1 MSSSIA
7 IDGARIGAGHPCYVI
22 AEAGVNHDG
31 DIEQALRLV
40 DVAATAGASAVKF
53 QTFVAERL
61 VTADAPKA
69 GYQLETTDPDE
80 SQLGMLQA
88 LELDADDHRRLL
100 AHCRERGIT
109 FLSTP
114 FDDESV
120 ALLVELGVAALK
132 VASPEVTNHP
142 FLELV
147 GSRGLPVILST
158 GMSTLAEVEAAV
170 AVLAAAGCSE
180 LALLHCVSSYPAPA
194 EQANLRAIVTLA
206 ERFDVPVGYSDH
218 TVGDGATLAA
228 VALGAQL
235 IEKHV
240 TLDRSLPG
248 PDHAASLEPAEL
260 AALVRGVREV
270 EAMLG
275 DGVKRPMPCEEGN
288 RTVVRRSLAA
298 ARDLPAGTTVAADM
312 LTALR
317 PATGISP
324 ADRAAVL
331 GRTLRRPLRR
341 GELVVQDDLV

>member
-1 MSSSIA
+1 MSSIGIGS
-7 IDGARIGAGHPCYVI
+7 ARVGAGHPCYVI

-31 DIEQALRLV
+31 DVEQALRLV
-40 DVAATAGASAVKF
+40 DAAAAAGADAVKF

-69 GYQLETTDPDE
+69 GYQLDTTDPDE
-80 SQLGMLQA
+80 SQLEMLRA
-88 LELDADDHRRLL
+88 LELAADDHRRIL
-100 AHCRERGIT
+100 ARCRERGIT

-147 GSRGLPVILST
+147 GSRGLPVLLST
-158 GMSTLAEVEAAV
+158 GMATLAEVEAAV
-170 AVLAAAGCSE
+170 AVLAAAGCRDI
-180 LALLHCVSSYPAPA
+180 ALLHCVSAYPAPA
-194 EQANLRAIVTLA
+194 GQANLRAIVTLA

-218 TVGDGATLAA
+218 TVGNGAALAA
-228 VALGAQL
+228 VALGARL
-235 IEKHV
+235 IEKHL

-260 AALVRGVREV
+260 DELVRQVREV

-275 DGVKRPMPCEEGN
+275 DGLKRPMPCEEGN

-298 ARDLPAGTTVAADM
+298 ARDLPAGTTVAVDM

-324 ADRAAVL
+324 ADRGAVL

-341 GELVVQDDLV
+341 GQLVALEDLE